1 MDDEGA
7 QLHVG
12 VAREPGV
19 APPRSVVLA
28 SRDHSPL
35 KLLNPDNHG
44 HAAWVY
50 QSSYG
55 GGLVGVDHVRLQVR
69 VDDGASLFLST
80 QASSKVYREARS
92 ALTLDAA
99 VGDDALFINWPDPV
113 VCFAGAGL
121 VQQQKVALERR
132 GSLLL
137 VDAFTSGRAA
147 RGERWQ
153 FERLE
158 SRVDVDVA
166 GAPVLREALTLSGA
180 HGALVERLRD
190 FDAFATVVLAGPALS
205 AVCEALDGQVRAL
218 QPGLAACSRTKFGAV
233 LRLGA
238 HDAGELGTRLK
249 GLLGAHVHAL
259 LGDDPVARKW

>member
-1 MDDEGA
+1 
-7 QLHVG
+7 
-12 VAREPGV
+12 
-19 APPRSVVLA
+19 
-28 SRDHSPL
+28 
-35 KLLNPDNHG
+35 
-44 HAAWVY
+44 VY

-55 GGLVGVDHVRLQVR
+55 GGLVGEDHVRLQVR
-69 VDDGASLFLST
+69 VDDGAALFLAT

-92 ALTLDAA
+92 ALTLDAT

-113 VCFAGAGL
+113 VCFAGAAL
-121 VQQQKVALERR
+121 VQRQTVRLAAR

-180 HGALVERLRD
+180 HGPLVERMAD
-190 FDAFATVVLAGPALS
+190 FEAFATVVLAGPALGG
-205 AVCEALDGQVRAL
+205 VCEAVDGQVRAL
-218 QPGLAACSRTKFGAV
+218 QPGLAACSRARFGAV

-238 HDAGELGTRLK
+238 RDAGELAAQLK
-249 GLLGAHVHAL
+249 VLLGAHVHGL
-259 LGDDPVARKW
+259 LGDDPIARKW